1 MALAEGTVAPKIE
14 TVDQDGKRVTLDFQ
28 GVTVLYFY
36 PKDDTPG
43 CSAEACSFR
52 DDLREFER
60 RGVKVYGVSTDD
72 AASHKKFAQKYGLN
86 FPLLA
91 DPEKKICRDYDV
103 LNFLGFA
110 QRVTF
115 IIKDGV
121 IKKVFPKVNPNG
133 HSREVLAALD
143 RL

>member
-14 TVDQDGKRVTLDFQ
+14 AFDQNGNKLTLDFQ
-28 GVTVLYFY
+28 GITVLYFY

-43 CSAEACSFR
+43 CTAEACSFR
-52 DDLREFER
+52 DDLSEFAR

-72 AASHKKFAQKYGLN
+72 AESHRKFAQKFGLN
-86 FPLLA
+86 FTLLA
-91 DPEKKICRDYDV
+91 DPKKKICRAYDV

-115 IIKDGV
+115 IIKDGM
-121 IKKVFPKVNPNG
+121 IARVFPKVSPNG
-133 HSREVLAALD
+133 HSREVLKALD
-143 RL
+143 EL

>member
-28 GVTVLYFY
+28 GITVLYFY

-43 CSAEACSFR
+43 CTAEACSFR
-52 DDLREFER
+52 DDLQEFVR
-60 RGVKVYGVSTDD
+60 RGIRVYGVSTDD
-72 AASHKKFAQKYGLN
+72 AESHKKFAQKYGLN
-86 FPLLA
+86 FTLLA
-91 DPEKKICRDYDV
+91 DPNKKICRAYDV
-103 LNFLGFA
+103 LNLLGFA

-121 IKKVFPKVNPNG
+121 IARVFPKVSPNG
-133 HSREVLAALD
+133 HSHEVLQALD
-143 RL
+143 EL

>member
-1 MALAEGTVAPKIE
+1 MALPVGTPAPRID

-28 GVTVLYFY
+28 GLTVLYFY

-43 CSAEACSFR
+43 CTAEACSFR
-52 DDLREFER
+52 DDLSEFVR

-72 AASHKKFAQKYGLN
+72 AESHKKFAQKYGLN
-86 FPLLA
+86 FTLLA
-91 DPEKKICRDYDV
+91 DPDKKICRAYDV

-121 IKKVFPKVNPNG
+121 IVRVFPKVSPDG
-133 HSREVLAALD
+133 HSREVLQVLD
-143 RL
+143 EL